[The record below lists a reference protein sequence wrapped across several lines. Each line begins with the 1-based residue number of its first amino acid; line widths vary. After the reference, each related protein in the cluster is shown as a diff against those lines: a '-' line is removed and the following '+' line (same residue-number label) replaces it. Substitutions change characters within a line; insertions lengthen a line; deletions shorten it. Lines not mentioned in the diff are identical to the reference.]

1 MFPTRPLL
9 RHRCFSS
16 VHRAM
21 CSVIDF
27 FFVNNR
33 DAESD
38 GEGSGDEDMPD
49 VFDVEGGE
57 SDEASDDE
65 DEDDDG
71 TVI

>member
-1 MFPTRPLL
+1 
-9 RHRCFSS
+9 
-16 VHRAM
+16 M